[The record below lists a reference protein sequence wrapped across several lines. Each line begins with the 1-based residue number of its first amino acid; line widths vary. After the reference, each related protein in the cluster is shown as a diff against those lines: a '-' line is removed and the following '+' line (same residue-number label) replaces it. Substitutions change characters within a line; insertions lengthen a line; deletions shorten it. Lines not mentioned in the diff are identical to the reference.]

1 MMITRMMIQMTK
13 NRFITIDQPK
23 RGFMVM
29 NEDDKVLTICS
40 DCIDASDIPGK
51 VKNKEDCKHKD
62 EFK

>member
-1 MMITRMMIQMTK
+1 MSK

-29 NEDDKVLTICS
+29 NEDDKILTICS

-62 EFK
+62 EFKI